1 MLRNDAFE
9 QLNETLLELKHS
21 KEREAKLA
29 EENRVILASLS
40 ALSSA
45 ENKQQ
50 IFDELK
56 QVLGRYID
64 FDDFVV
70 LSKGKY
76 DSHFNTF
83 LSSNDQFVGKTWP
96 NGKKFQRVLEGEC
109 ILLFQPMSLEEFN
122 FIPSS
127 LEPTINNALLTG
139 IKAKASDSVLLLLG
153 SQKGQFG
160 IETKK
165 TLLRFRPLL
174 ERAISDIEH
183 KEKLQKL
190 VELKTKELLE
200 AQVIAEKA
208 NQAKSKFL
216 AMMSHEL
223 RTPLNA
229 VLGII
234 ELLRT
239 ESDAHQ
245 QELLERMENSAEL
258 LHVIISDILD
268 FSRIES
274 GHFTLNR
281 QWTNL
286 HEKLSSSF
294 DYHKKLAQEKGL
306 HFNVMTAIEQNLEYF
321 LDPVRILQIIFNLV
335 GNAIK
340 FTTKGEVSVD
350 ISTTDQGL
358 IITITDTG
366 IGIDKTKLRHLF
378 TPFIQADNSITRNY
392 GGTGLGLAI
401 TKNLVELMEGSIRV
415 DSELHHGTA
424 FTVELPLVVKQ
435 AKSES
440 NNQARLAIPCSPMTL
455 KPDETKQILL
465 VEDTTTNQMVLK
477 LMLNRLG
484 YNVTIANNG
493 VEALALIQKQHQFDI
508 VFMDISMPYM
518 DGIQATKLMRANHF
532 TKPII
537 ALTAHSMSESRQ
549 KCVTVGMND
558 VVIKPI
564 NSSTIQEI
572 INKYT

>member
-1 MLRNDAFE
+1 MLSNDGYE

-29 EENRVILASLS
+29 EENRVILAALS

-76 DSHFNTF
+76 DASFITF
-83 LSSNDQFVGKTWP
+83 LSSNNQFLGKTWP

-122 FIPSS
+122 LIPKTLDPS
-127 LEPTINNALLTG
+127 INNALLTG

-153 SQKGQFG
+153 SKKGQFG
-160 IETKK
+160 IQTKN

-190 VELKTKELLE
+190 VDLKTKELLE

-239 ESDAHQ
+239 ESDSYQ
-245 QELLERMENSAEL
+245 QELLERMESSAEL

-286 HEKLSSSF
+286 HCKLAYSF
-294 DYHKKLAQEKGL
+294 EYHKKIANEKGL
-306 HFNVMTAIEQNLEYF
+306 KFTVNTAIEQNLEF
-321 LDPVRILQIIFNLV
+321 FVDPVRILQIIFNLI

-340 FTTKGEVSVD
+340 FTNEGEVS
-350 ISTTDQGL
+350 ININTTDEFL
-358 IITITDTG
+358 VIAISDTG
-366 IGIDKTKLRHLF
+366 IGIDNAQLSHLF
-378 TPFIQADNSITRNY
+378 TPFIQADNSITRHY

-401 TKNLVELMEGSIRV
+401 TKNLVELMEGEIHINSQ
-415 DSELHHGTA
+415 LHQGTL
-424 FTVELPLVVKQ
+424 FTVRLPLVVKQ
-435 AKSES
+435 ASLDTSK
-440 NNQARLAIPCSPMTL
+440 L
-455 KPDETKQILL
+455 KLNTPLLNPNKTRINTKKILL

-484 YNVTIANNG
+484 YQVTIANNG
-493 VEALALIQKQHQFDI
+493 LEALELVQQINNFDI
-508 VFMDISMPYM
+508 VFMDISMPHM
-518 DGIQATKLMRANHF
+518 DGIQATKLMRASHF

-537 ALTAHSMSESRQ
+537 ALTAHSMNESRQ
-549 KCVTVGMND
+549 KCIEAGMD
-558 VVIKPI
+558 DLVLKPI
-564 NSSTIQEI
+564 NSSTIQKVI
-572 INKYT
+572 CKYI

>member
-1 MLRNDAFE
+1 MLSNDGYE

-29 EENRVILASLS
+29 EENRVILAELS

-76 DSHFNTF
+76 DASFITF
-83 LSSNDQFVGKTWP
+83 LSSNNQFLGKTWP

-122 FIPSS
+122 LIPKTLDPS
-127 LEPTINNALLTG
+127 INNALLTG

-153 SQKGQFG
+153 SKKGQFG
-160 IETKK
+160 IQTKN

-190 VELKTKELLE
+190 VDLKTKELLE

-239 ESDAHQ
+239 ESVSYQ
-245 QELLERMENSAEL
+245 QELLERMDCSA
-258 LHVIISDILD
+258 
-268 FSRIES
+268 
-274 GHFTLNR
+274 
-281 QWTNL
+281 
-286 HEKLSSSF
+286 
-294 DYHKKLAQEKGL
+294 
-306 HFNVMTAIEQNLEYF
+306 
-321 LDPVRILQIIFNLV
+321 
-335 GNAIK
+335 
-340 FTTKGEVSVD
+340 
-350 ISTTDQGL
+350 
-358 IITITDTG
+358 
-366 IGIDKTKLRHLF
+366 
-378 TPFIQADNSITRNY
+378 
-392 GGTGLGLAI
+392 
-401 TKNLVELMEGSIRV
+401 
-415 DSELHHGTA
+415 
-424 FTVELPLVVKQ
+424 
-435 AKSES
+435 
-440 NNQARLAIPCSPMTL
+440 
-455 KPDETKQILL
+455 
-465 VEDTTTNQMVLK
+465 
-477 LMLNRLG
+477 
-484 YNVTIANNG
+484 
-493 VEALALIQKQHQFDI
+493 
-508 VFMDISMPYM
+508 
-518 DGIQATKLMRANHF
+518 
-532 TKPII
+532 
-537 ALTAHSMSESRQ
+537 
-549 KCVTVGMND
+549 
-558 VVIKPI
+558 
-564 NSSTIQEI
+564 
-572 INKYT
+572 